1 MCVCVRACVR
11 ACVRVRARARA
22 RARVFMHSELLHC
35 CPLEISTQVSCDTAP
50 PCDTMSKNSNSA
62 KQVPILC
69 LTKKLT
75 DLIGNGITTGTINN
89 AWLLFTT
96 LASDCPLPSLLSII
110 FAQICH

>member
-1 MCVCVRACVR
+1 
-11 ACVRVRARARA
+11 
-22 RARVFMHSELLHC
+22 
-35 CPLEISTQVSCDTAP
+35 
-50 PCDTMSKNSNSA
+50 MSKNSNSA